1 MTTVR
6 LSNYQKNVLEEAK
19 KNELIGQGVAKVFMN
34 T

>member
-6 LSNYQKNVLEEAK
+6 LSNYQKNVLEKE

>member
-19 KNELIGQGVAKVFMN
+19 NELIGQGVAKVFMN